1 MVRINRFFRLLL
13 FFENNPRAL
22 FDSMSRFFKPIS
34 NLTFVFTLLV
44 ILAGSVVRTTESGMG
59 CPDWPKCFGYYIP
72 PTNPSQVHFHPNEFY
87 EKGMM
92 VIVNDT
98 LWRATESFKSGD
110 VFGRAYWEKYPKHDY
125 AEFYV
130 QKTWIEY
137 INRLLGAFLGLL
149 VLGCFVSSFFQ
160 KKAKVTLV
168 LWSFSL
174 VILTGFQGWLGA
186 LVVSSNLAP
195 VKITIHMFAA
205 LLLLAIVQWI
215 MEISGN
221 SKKSIHASIK
231 HDPLLKSLVISA
243 LIFTLIQVYLGT
255 QVREAIDVVAENLN
269 HENRSLWIDL
279 LPSSFLIHRAVSI
292 LVLALN
298 AFILFR
304 AHEDV
309 NRAYKKWAT
318 LSCLIVLAEIVVG
331 FSFVLFDM
339 PKFLQPTHLILAC
352 LLFAVQ
358 TKLLFMLFR
367 KGKRAI
373 PN

>member
-1 MVRINRFFRLLL
+1 
-13 FFENNPRAL
+13 
-22 FDSMSRFFKPIS
+22 
-34 NLTFVFTLLV
+34 
-44 ILAGSVVRTTESGMG
+44 
-59 CPDWPKCFGYYIP
+59 
-72 PTNPSQVHFHPNEFY
+72 
-87 EKGMM
+87 
-92 VIVNDT
+92 
-98 LWRATESFKSGD
+98 
-110 VFGRAYWEKYPKHDY
+110 
-125 AEFYV
+125 
-130 QKTWIEY
+130 
-137 INRLLGAFLGLL
+137 
-149 VLGCFVSSFFQ
+149 
-160 KKAKVTLV
+160 
-168 LWSFSL
+168 
-174 VILTGFQGWLGA
+174 
-186 LVVSSNLAP
+186 
-195 VKITIHMFAA
+195 MFAA

-221 SKKSIHASIK
+221 SKKSIHAPIK

-309 NRAYKKWAT
+309 NQAYKKWAT

-339 PKFLQPTHLILAC
+339 PKLLQPTHLILAC